1 MSRKVVGS
9 MSAPYTSW
17 IPQSCNTSNQGNAVL
32 IPSISTGFADLQNG
46 FILMKSSSNCLV
58 FKP

>member
-1 MSRKVVGS
+1 MSRQIVGS
-9 MSAPYTSW
+9 MSAPYTCW
-17 IPQSCNTSNQGNAVL
+17 IHQSCDTSNQGNAVL

-46 FILMKSSSNCLV
+46 FILKSSSNCLV